1 MKITIL
7 DDYFDT
13 IRTLDCFSKLDGHE
27 VTIWN
32 DHVQK
37 TQALAD
43 RLRETEIL
51 VLIRERTHIRKELL
65 DQLPKLKFISQRS
78 VYPHIDV
85 NSCTDNGVLL
95 SSDLHMDMP
104 SHSTAELTWGLI
116 LCAMRDIPNQMASLR
131 AGNWQTGVG
140 YSLGFKTIGLYGYGR
155 ISRAVAEYAKAF
167 RMNVLIW
174 ARPDSRKQAEVD
186 GLETA
191 KTKQDFFMRSDILS
205 LHMRLK
211 DATRGIVTAEDLAL
225 MKTNALIVNT
235 SRSGLIEDGA
245 LVSAL
250 KAGRPG
256 MAALDVYE
264 EEPARTHPLFEM
276 PNVVCTPHIGYVTK
290 DEYEI
295 QFTDVFNQI
304 EAYLRGEPINVI
316 NPKVMTLKA

>member
-1 MKITIL
+1 
-7 DDYFDT
+7 
-13 IRTLDCFSKLDGHE
+13 
-27 VTIWN
+27 
-32 DHVQK
+32 
-37 TQALAD
+37 
-43 RLRETEIL
+43 
-51 VLIRERTHIRKELL
+51 
-65 DQLPKLKFISQRS
+65 
-78 VYPHIDV
+78 
-85 NSCTDNGVLL
+85 
-95 SSDLHMDMP
+95 
-104 SHSTAELTWGLI
+104 
-116 LCAMRDIPNQMASLR
+116 
-131 AGNWQTGVG
+131 
-140 YSLGFKTIGLYGYGR
+140 
-155 ISRAVAEYAKAF
+155 
-167 RMNVLIW
+167 
-174 ARPDSRKQAEVD
+174 
-186 GLETA
+186 
-191 KTKQDFFMRSDILS
+191 MRSDILS

-235 SRSGLIEDGA
+235 SRSGLIKDGA

-316 NPKVMTLKA
+316 NPKVMTSKA

>member
-32 DHVQK
+32 DHVQD

-43 RLRETEIL
+43 RLKETEIL

-140 YSLGFKTIGLYGYGR
+140 HSLGFKTIGLYGYGR

-174 ARPDSRKQAEVD
+174 ARPESRKQAEVD

-211 DATRGIVTAEDLAL
+211 EATRGIVTAEDLAL

-304 EAYLRGEPINVI
+304 EAYLREDPINVI
-316 NPKVMTLKA
+316 NPEVLTLKA

>member
-32 DHVQK
+32 DHVQE

-264 EEPARTHPLFEM
+264 EEPARTHPLFAM

>member
-43 RLRETEIL
+43 RLKETEIL

>member
-32 DHVQK
+32 DHVQD

-43 RLRETEIL
+43 RLKETEIL

-116 LCAMRDIPNQMASLR
+116 LCSMRDIPNQMASLR

-174 ARPDSRKQAEVD
+174 ARPESRKQAEAD

-225 MKTNALIVNT
+225 MKTNSLIVNT
-235 SRSGLIEDGA
+235 SRSGLIEEGA

-295 QFTDVFNQI
+295 QFTDIFNQI
-304 EAYLRGEPINVI
+304 EAYLRKDPINVI
-316 NPKVMTLKA
+316 NPEVLTLRA

>member
-32 DHVQK
+32 DHVQE

-191 KTKQDFFMRSDILS
+191 ETKQDFFMRSDILS

-264 EEPARTHPLFEM
+264 EEPARTHPLFAM

>member
-32 DHVQK
+32 DHVQD

-43 RLRETEIL
+43 RLKETEIL

-140 YSLGFKTIGLYGYGR
+140 HSLGFKTIGLYGYGR
-155 ISRAVAEYAKAF
+155 ISRAVVEYAKAF

-174 ARPDSRKQAEVD
+174 ARPESRKQAEAD

-225 MKTNALIVNT
+225 MKTNSLIVNT

-264 EEPARTHPLFEM
+264 EEPARTHPLFKM

-304 EAYLRGEPINVI
+304 EAYLREDPINVI
-316 NPKVMTLKA
+316 NPEVLTLKA